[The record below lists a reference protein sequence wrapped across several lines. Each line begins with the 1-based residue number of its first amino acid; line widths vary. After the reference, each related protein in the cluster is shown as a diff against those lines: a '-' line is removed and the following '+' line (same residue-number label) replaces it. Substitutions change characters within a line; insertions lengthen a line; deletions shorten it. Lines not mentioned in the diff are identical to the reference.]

1 MLAWITIHPCQKSC
15 SASLDDDDDNVMM
28 MMMMQESLTLVIN
41 DDDADDRHHHHTD
54 KECEFEDNVDKD
66 DEDSRF
72 QFNCSEEKL

>member
-1 MLAWITIHPCQKSC
+1 
-15 SASLDDDDDNVMM
+15 MM